1 MPEKD
6 ITDCLKYV
14 RIVESIYMT
23 CRNKLGDNSLQ
34 DFAIEIMNKI
44 EKGLE

>member
-6 ITDCLKYV
+6 IEDYSKYV
-14 RIVESIYMT
+14 RTVESVYMM
-23 CRNKLGDNSLQ
+23 CRNKLGDILLQ

>member
-14 RIVESIYMT
+14 KIVESIYMT
-23 CRNKLGDNSLQ
+23 CRDKLGDSSLQ

>member
-6 ITDCLKYV
+6 IEDYSKYV
-14 RIVESIYMT
+14 RTVESVYMM
-23 CRNKLGDNSLQ
+23 CRNKLGDSLLQ

-44 EKGLE
+44 EKGLK

>member
-6 ITDCLKYV
+6 VTDCLKYV

-23 CRNKLGDNSLQ
+23 CRNKLDDSSLQ
-34 DFAIEIMNKI
+34 DFAIEIIKKI
-44 EKGLE
+44 NKGLE

>member
-6 ITDCLKYV
+6 IEDYSKYV
-14 RIVESIYMT
+14 RTVESVYMM
-23 CRNKLGDNSLQ
+23 CRNKLGDSSVQ

-44 EKGLE
+44 EKGLK

>member
-23 CRNKLGDNSLQ
+23 CRNKLGDSSLQ

>member
-6 ITDCLKYV
+6 ITDCSKY
-14 RIVESIYMT
+14 IKIIESIYLA
-23 CRNKLGDNSLQ
+23 CRKKLDNDLVQ

>member
-6 ITDCLKYV
+6 IEDYSKYV
-14 RIVESIYMT
+14 RTVESVYMM
-23 CRNKLGDNSLQ
+23 CRDKLGDSSLQ

-44 EKGLE
+44 EEGLE

>member
-6 ITDCLKYV
+6 ITDYLKYV

-23 CRNKLGDNSLQ
+23 CRDKLSDNSVR

-44 EKGLE
+44 EKGLQ

>member
-14 RIVESIYMT
+14 RIIESIYMT
-23 CRNKLGDNSLQ
+23 CRNRLDDSSLQ
-34 DFAIEIMNKI
+34 DFAIEIMKKI
-44 EKGLE
+44 EEGLV